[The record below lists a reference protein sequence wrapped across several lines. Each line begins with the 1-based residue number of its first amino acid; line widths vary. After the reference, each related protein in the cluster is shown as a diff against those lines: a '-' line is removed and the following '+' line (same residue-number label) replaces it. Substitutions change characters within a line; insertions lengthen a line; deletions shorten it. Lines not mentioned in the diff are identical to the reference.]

1 MENIIHLFIGMQ
13 KIVFKK
19 INNENIG
26 DYHQLYVQ
34 NDTLL
39 LIDIFENFRNKCVE
53 IYELDLAYFLSA

>member
-1 MENIIHLFIGMQ
+1 MQ

>member
-39 LIDIFENFRNKCVE
+39 LTDIFENFRNKCVE
-53 IYELDLAYFLSA
+53 ICELDLAYFLSA